1 MLSFLNTEVAF
12 KGRSNKELNR
22 SFWLFKMMG
31 YPSLVKYGKGW
42 IRFAFKIHL
51 PIKNIIKNTL
61 YKQFCGGENIKEC
74 ERVINEMYGNYH
86 VGTILDYS
94 AEGQANEESFEHC
107 KNEVLKTIVLAK
119 DNRKIP
125 FTVFKI
131 TGLAR
136 FELLVKVQEK
146 KELSVE
152 EQEEFNRVKQR
163 IDDLC
168 RTAFENDVR
177 IFIDGEE
184 TWIQGVIDE
193 ISEEM
198 IKKYNKQRAIVFT
211 TIQLYRN
218 DRINYLKEQ
227 VLDARNEGHFFG
239 VKLVRGAYMEKE
251 RKRAQVNNYD
261 SPINKTKEETDRI
274 YNKAITICVENIDS
288 VNVCLGTH
296 NETSC
301 LHMIHLMEQKGIKN
315 NDKRIFFAQLY
326 GMSNHISF
334 NLSAEGYNVAKYVP
348 YGEVEKLV
356 PYLIRRAKENTSIA
370 GQTGRELRLIVS
382 EKRRR
387 QLVKK

>member
-22 SFWLFKMMG
+22 SFWLFKMMA

-107 KNEVLKTIVLAK
+107 KNEVLKTILLAK

-152 EQEEFNRVKQR
+152 EQEEFDRVKQR

-168 RTAFENDVR
+168 RTAFESDVR

-334 NLSAEGYNVAKYVP
+334 NLSAEGYNVVKYVP

>member
-146 KELSVE
+146 KELSLE

-334 NLSAEGYNVAKYVP
+334 NLSAEGYNVVKYVP